1 VGWEIFQRTAGVY
14 ERWYTTPR
22 GRRADIAERALLN
35 WLMGRVPKV
44 RTVLEVGSGTGH
56 FASYLAESGFEVVG
70 LDRAPAMV
78 MEARRNFP
86 SLPFLLGDAH
96 RLPFGTGTVDVV
108 VFVTTLEF
116 LESSATAMRE
126 AVRVAHRGIVA
137 IVLNRHSIGGLSRR
151 FGPQSRGALLGQA
164 RDYSLSQL
172 HRELREAA
180 GERLDAL
187 EWSSTLFPNGFWN
200 SVAPIPIG
208 DVVGLA
214 GELRT

>member
-1 VGWEIFQRTAGVY
+1 
-14 ERWYTTPR
+14 
-22 GRRADIAERALLN
+22 
-35 WLMGRVPKV
+35 
-44 RTVLEVGSGTGH
+44 
-56 FASYLAESGFEVVG
+56 
-70 LDRAPAMV
+70 MV
-78 MEARRNFP
+78 TEARRSFP

-96 RLPFGTGTVDVV
+96 RLPFRTGAVDVV
-108 VFVTTLEF
+108 LFITTLEF

-151 FGPQSRGALLGQA
+151 FGPQSRGSLLGQA

-172 HRELREAA
+172 RRELQEAA

-200 SVAPIPIG
+200 NVAPIPIG

-214 GELRT
+214 GELRTPKTPKEFSVRPAAY